1 LCTIAT
7 QFLNSVK
14 RNFRIGKFM
23 DQPTAAITRTP
34 SDRNS
39 FGQRVRR
46 LRKEKGWTLTE
57 VAISSGLA
65 PSTIS
70 KVERGQMSL
79 TYDRL
84 VLLARGLEVHLTELF
99 GSTPCTKDRAPGR
112 IAVTRAGQA
121 NPFPSRHYL
130 YEMLCTDYSGRRMVP
145 LIAHIKPR
153 SVAEFPEFAK
163 HAGEEF
169 IYVLSGTLSVHI
181 DSNPVITLETGD
193 CVYFDSSY
201 GHAYVTA
208 GDAEAIV
215 LGVCWQPETS
225 NEHLPPPFR

>member
-1 LCTIAT
+1 
-7 QFLNSVK
+7 
-14 RNFRIGKFM
+14 M
-23 DQPTAAITRTP
+23 DQPIEAITRVP
-34 SDRNS
+34 SDRS
-39 FGQRVRR
+39 TFGERVRR

-57 VAISSGLA
+57 VAVSSGLA

-99 GSTPCTKDRAPGR
+99 DAQQQTKEPAAGN
-112 IAVTRAGQA
+112 ISVTRAGKA
-121 NPFPSRHYL
+121 SPFPSRHYL
-130 YEMLCTDYSGRRMVP
+130 YEMLCTDYPNRRMVP

-153 SVAEFPEFAK
+153 SIAEFSELAE

-169 IYVLSGTLSVHI
+169 IYVLKGTVSVHI
-181 DSNPVITLETGD
+181 NANLVVTLEIGD

-208 GDAEAIV
+208 GETEALV

-225 NEHLPPPFR
+225 RKT

>member
-1 LCTIAT
+1 LLSIAT
-7 QFLNSVK
+7 QFPKEVK
-14 RNFRIGKFM
+14 KIFVSENRM
-23 DQPTAAITRTP
+23 DQLINGSTHAP

-39 FGQRVRR
+39 FGERVRR

-57 VAISSGLA
+57 VATSSGLA

-84 VLLARGLEVHLTELF
+84 VLLARGLDVHLTELF
-99 GSTPCTKDRAPGR
+99 GPAQREDERTPGK
-112 IAVTRAGQA
+112 ISITRAGRA
-121 NPFPSRHYL
+121 SPFQSRHYF
-130 YEMLCTDYSGRRMVP
+130 YEMLCTDYLNRRMVP

-153 SVAEFPEFAK
+153 SIAEFGELAK

-169 IYVLSGTLSVHI
+169 IYVLSGTLQVHI
-181 DSNPVITLETGD
+181 EANPVITLEAGD
-193 CVYFDSSY
+193 CVYFDSSC
-201 GHAYVTA
+201 GHAYVST
-208 GDAEAIV
+208 GDTEAIV

-225 NEHLPPPFR
+225 GKHLPKQL